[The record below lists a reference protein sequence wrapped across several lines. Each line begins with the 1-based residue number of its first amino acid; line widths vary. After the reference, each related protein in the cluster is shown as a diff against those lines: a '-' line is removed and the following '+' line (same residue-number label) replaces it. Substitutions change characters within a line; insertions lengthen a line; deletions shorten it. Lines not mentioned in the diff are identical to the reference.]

1 MQLDLKFYKESW
13 MGTVSYEEY
22 PQLASLAEMIV
33 ESFVQTYLSNADL
46 APLSEI
52 RGDYRKALCAEI
64 DFLHTVGGV
73 DAAFGGQNQAD
84 LKTVKTENFE
94 YSYSERKQRESDFN
108 GMPLSPIARSLILSE
123 LRKQGYLS
131 LKVKQCLRR
140 EC

>member
-1 MQLDLKFYKESW
+1 MQLDLKFYREIW
-13 MGTVSYEEY
+13 MGTVTYEEY

-33 ESFVQTYLSNADL
+33 ESFVQAYLSDSDL
-46 APLSEI
+46 APLSDL

-64 DFLHTVGGV
+64 DFLHTVVGIY
-73 DAAFGGQNQAD
+73 AAFGGQNQAD

-94 YSYSERKQRESDFN
+94 FSYSDRKQKESDFN
-108 GMPLSPIARSLILSE
+108 GMPLSPIARSLALSE

>member
-13 MGTVSYEEY
+13 KGTVSYEEY

-33 ESFVQTYLSNADL
+33 ESFAQAYLSDADL
-46 APLSEI
+46 APLSEL

-73 DAAFGGQNQAD
+73 DAVFGGQNQAD

-94 YSYSERKQRESDFN
+94 FSYYDQKRKESGFN
-108 GMPLSPIARSLILSE
+108 GMPLSPIARSLTLNE
-123 LRKQGYLS
+123 LRRQGYLS
-131 LKVKQCLRR
+131 LKVNQCLRR

>member
-1 MQLDLKFYKESW
+1 MQLDLKFYREIW
-13 MGTVSYEEY
+13 MGTVTYEEY

-33 ESFVQTYLSNADL
+33 ESFVQAYLSDSDL
-46 APLSEI
+46 DSLFEL

-64 DFLHTVGGV
+64 DFLHTVGGI

-94 YSYSERKQRESDFN
+94 FSYSDRKQKESDFN
-108 GMPLSPIARSLILSE
+108 GMPLSPIARSLALSE

>member
-1 MQLDLKFYKESW
+1 MQLDLKFYREIW
-13 MGTVSYEEY
+13 MGTVTYEEY
-22 PQLASLAEMIV
+22 PQLSSLAEMIL
-33 ESFVQTYLSNADL
+33 ESFVQSYLSDVDL
-46 APLSEI
+46 EPLSEL

-73 DAAFGGQNQAD
+73 DAAFGGQNQSD

-94 YSYSERKQRESDFN
+94 FSYSDRKQRESDFK
-108 GMPLSPIARSLILSE
+108 GMPLSPIARSLALNE

-140 EC
+140 DC